1 MPVPIPVLP
10 PFAPPEQAG
19 RPTARAGGAAVQ
31 QERVETLK
39 ALRQLLSANHN
50 PPLGAAVRCGA
61 VPLLAEC
68 LAFGAPE
75 EQLLEAAW
83 CVTNIASGEAE
94 ETRAVLPCAALLI
107 AHCTDSPSPAIAEQC
122 VWAVGNIAAE
132 ADDLRAQLLDQG
144 ALPALTRLLLAAA
157 SGASGGN
164 TGARW
169 LTAQAPSALASLA
182 KTVAWALSSLIKG
195 PSPRAAVDLVKSD
208 GVDAAIVTLLSS
220 GNAEAAVEA
229 AWVAAYVT
237 ALSDASAERLV
248 AAGLMEALVPLLSA
262 TTDVALLTPVVRAI
276 GNLTAGDSSR
286 TTRLLTAGTPFQ
298 AQPIPASA
306 PPGAVAAAAVGPGLS
321 GLAECLENK
330 HHGLKK
336 ETAWAVSNMTA
347 GDSWQKAAVIGGDTG
362 GMGEAGKA
370 SRLYELLVHLLR
382 TSPFD
387 IKREVAFALA
397 NLCVDPAE
405 QEPMGE
411 RHVAVQQSRVAA
423 LVDAGCLP
431 PFLSLI
437 RSADADA
444 VRLGLQFTEVV
455 LRVLPDKRGPRLVE
469 EADGI
474 DAIEAAQFVGNEEL
488 HSMSS
493 YLVDTYFGEEYGL
506 EEGGSRLPR
515 TIMEQSPED
524 PYATRGI
531 AKLSKSKSY
540 DRWLLDPQKPSKGLQ
555 QPPPNRMGQ
564 WAAIAVACLL
574 FSLILLNPTV
584 VDDTLSIMM
593 RPINP
598 SHVDV
603 FTRGL
608 ATLQWWEDQYPPPL
622 SPPEN
627 VELKEQQPGHI
638 LWKTFRITR
647 VAAFNVDR
655 RIIKQTKQAGFQ
667 LVPLAAPP
675 LLKDLTWDDIFADR
689 FDEDSNAQCPKLPL
703 PEWSQD
709 LRTVDALIAHMP
721 CQPVN
726 GSFARDVRWHQ
737 LVLAVAEYVKQSA
750 RPWMPVVV
758 LSDCRPPPNL
768 FHCNRLVHRDGPVW
782 LFNLTVADMRRR
794 LQPVGNC
801 ALATP
806 EPQLLPGQLPDQQP
820 AAARRLA
827 YATVLHSKEDYVC
840 GAIALANSL
849 RRSGTRAEL
858 VALVSAEIGNFSR
871 GGLEAAGW
879 RLIEIERIRNPFGR
893 AGTYNQW
900 NYSKL
905 RLWQLTEYAKVVFV
919 DADILVLR
927 NMDHLFEYPELSAR
941 SNSRRFFNSG
951 VMVIEPSQCTFEL
964 MMENTE
970 LIQSYNGGDQGFVN
984 DVFYWWHR
992 LPKSI
997 NTLKY
1002 INADDGPKRELE
1014 TETLDSL
1021 IASDPPTIH
1030 ALHFLGKKPWR
1041 CYRDFD
1047 CNIVMN
1053 THRRFVHHGAHK
1065 LWYTL
1070 HDSMSEELQAHC
1082 LPKNN
1087 DKAGIEYRM
1096 ELLME
1101 ENQPPELWN
1110 FTLTDPRRE
1119 MCAPQ
1124 QSHCK
1129 WKNNLK
1135 GFRKNKKKDM
1145 AKDREREEKMREE
1158 KMREEHRN

>member
-1 MPVPIPVLP
+1 M
-10 PFAPPEQAG
+10 
-19 RPTARAGGAAVQ
+19 
-31 QERVETLK
+31 
-39 ALRQLLSANHN
+39 
-50 PPLGAAVRCGA
+50 
-61 VPLLAEC
+61 
-68 LAFGAPE
+68 
-75 EQLLEAAW
+75 
-83 CVTNIASGEAE
+83 
-94 ETRAVLPCAALLI
+94 
-107 AHCTDSPSPAIAEQC
+107 
-122 VWAVGNIAAE
+122 
-132 ADDLRAQLLDQG
+132 
-144 ALPALTRLLLAAA
+144 
-157 SGASGGN
+157 
-164 TGARW
+164 
-169 LTAQAPSALASLA
+169 
-182 KTVAWALSSLIKG
+182 
-195 PSPRAAVDLVKSD
+195 
-208 GVDAAIVTLLSS
+208 
-220 GNAEAAVEA
+220 
-229 AWVAAYVT
+229 
-237 ALSDASAERLV
+237 
-248 AAGLMEALVPLLSA
+248 
-262 TTDVALLTPVVRAI
+262 
-276 GNLTAGDSSR
+276 
-286 TTRLLTAGTPFQ
+286 
-298 AQPIPASA
+298 
-306 PPGAVAAAAVGPGLS
+306 
-321 GLAECLENK
+321 
-330 HHGLKK
+330 
-336 ETAWAVSNMTA
+336 
-347 GDSWQKAAVIGGDTG
+347 
-362 GMGEAGKA
+362 
-370 SRLYELLVHLLR
+370 
-382 TSPFD
+382 
-387 IKREVAFALA
+387 
-397 NLCVDPAE
+397 
-405 QEPMGE
+405 
-411 RHVAVQQSRVAA
+411 
-423 LVDAGCLP
+423 
-431 PFLSLI
+431 
-437 RSADADA
+437 
-444 VRLGLQFTEVV
+444 
-455 LRVLPDKRGPRLVE
+455 
-469 EADGI
+469 
-474 DAIEAAQFVGNEEL
+474 
-488 HSMSS
+488 
-493 YLVDTYFGEEYGL
+493 
-506 EEGGSRLPR
+506 
-515 TIMEQSPED
+515 MEQSPED

-584 VDDTLSIMM
+584 VDDALSIMM

-608 ATLQWWEDQYPPPL
+608 ATLQWWEDQYPPSL

-1129 WKNNLK
+1129 WQNNLK

-1158 KMREEHRN
+1158 KMREEHRD

>member
-1 MPVPIPVLP
+1 
-10 PFAPPEQAG
+10 
-19 RPTARAGGAAVQ
+19 
-31 QERVETLK
+31 
-39 ALRQLLSANHN
+39 
-50 PPLGAAVRCGA
+50 
-61 VPLLAEC
+61 
-68 LAFGAPE
+68 
-75 EQLLEAAW
+75 
-83 CVTNIASGEAE
+83 
-94 ETRAVLPCAALLI
+94 
-107 AHCTDSPSPAIAEQC
+107 
-122 VWAVGNIAAE
+122 
-132 ADDLRAQLLDQG
+132 
-144 ALPALTRLLLAAA
+144 
-157 SGASGGN
+157 
-164 TGARW
+164 
-169 LTAQAPSALASLA
+169 
-182 KTVAWALSSLIKG
+182 
-195 PSPRAAVDLVKSD
+195 
-208 GVDAAIVTLLSS
+208 
-220 GNAEAAVEA
+220 
-229 AWVAAYVT
+229 
-237 ALSDASAERLV
+237 
-248 AAGLMEALVPLLSA
+248 
-262 TTDVALLTPVVRAI
+262 
-276 GNLTAGDSSR
+276 
-286 TTRLLTAGTPFQ
+286 
-298 AQPIPASA
+298 
-306 PPGAVAAAAVGPGLS
+306 
-321 GLAECLENK
+321 
-330 HHGLKK
+330 
-336 ETAWAVSNMTA
+336 
-347 GDSWQKAAVIGGDTG
+347 
-362 GMGEAGKA
+362 
-370 SRLYELLVHLLR
+370 
-382 TSPFD
+382 
-387 IKREVAFALA
+387 
-397 NLCVDPAE
+397 
-405 QEPMGE
+405 
-411 RHVAVQQSRVAA
+411 
-423 LVDAGCLP
+423 
-431 PFLSLI
+431 
-437 RSADADA
+437 
-444 VRLGLQFTEVV
+444 
-455 LRVLPDKRGPRLVE
+455 
-469 EADGI
+469 
-474 DAIEAAQFVGNEEL
+474 
-488 HSMSS
+488 
-493 YLVDTYFGEEYGL
+493 
-506 EEGGSRLPR
+506 
-515 TIMEQSPED
+515 MEQSPED
-524 PYATRGI
+524 PYAPRGI

-540 DRWLLDPQKPSKGLQ
+540 DRWLLDPQKPFKGLQ

-564 WAAIAVACLL
+564 WAAIAVASLL

-584 VDDTLSIMM
+584 VDDALSIMM
-593 RPINP
+593 RTINP
-598 SHVDV
+598 THVDV

-627 VELKEQQPGHI
+627 VELKEQQPGHV

-689 FDEDSNAQCPKLPL
+689 FDDDPTPQCPKLPL

-737 LVLAVAEYVKQSA
+737 LVLTVAEYVKQSA

-806 EPQLLPGQLPDQQP
+806 EPQRLPGQLPDQQP
-820 AAARRLA
+820 AAARRVA

-849 RRSGTRAEL
+849 RRSGTHADL

-964 MMENTE
+964 MMENIE

-1002 INADDGPKRELE
+1002 INADDGPKRDTE
-1014 TETLDSL
+1014 TEALDSL

-1053 THRRFVHHGAHK
+1053 THRRFVHHALAPPANSHRLSSSFFGLLHSTLITTTMAATTMAAAKIASGAIAAVSNPAQGTTLTSSFAGVRQQSATAAFGVKSTARTVAFFK
-1065 LWYTL
+1065 LGGESAKSAGIFASQLRDDYDVDDIAHYFNYSGMLAAEGSYEKMAKMVESGTHACDIL
-1070 HDSMSEELQAHC
+1070 LMMAASEGDVRKIEEL
-1082 LPKNN
+1082 LY
-1087 DKAGIEYRM
+1087 AGARCDVPDWEGRTALDRACSAEI
-1096 ELLME
+1096 
-1101 ENQPPELWN
+1101 
-1110 FTLTDPRRE
+1110 RE
-1119 MCAPQ
+1119 MIQ
-1124 QSHCK
+1124 QGA
-1129 WKNNLK
+1129 LT
-1135 GFRKNKKKDM
+1135 G
-1145 AKDREREEKMREE
+1145 AI
-1158 KMREEHRN
+1158 